1 MSKDKLNRYE
11 RAFRYV
17 RNIAQPHCEDYTD
30 FCLRTD
36 VLVEAI
42 QKAEKYDELQKL
54 LTEYNVTDEN
64 IRQILLGGNQVKE
77 LVDKATPQTVI
88 PKWKEGYDP
97 ELYSPYALYCPRCNR
112 KLRLDQFYKWC
123 PDCNQKLNR
132 YVSKWE
138 LENE

>member
-1 MSKDKLNRYE
+1 MNKYQEALHKLIKHIDFPDSPQ
-11 RAFRYV
+11 RAFDPKKDEPRKYY
-17 RNIAQPHCEDYTD
+17 IA
-30 FCLRTD
+30 
-36 VLVEAI
+36 
-42 QKAEKYDELQKL
+42 LQ
-54 LTEYNVTDEN
+54 
-64 IRQILLGGNQVKE
+64 E

-97 ELYSPYALYCPRCNR
+97 ELYSPYSLHCPRCDR

>member
-1 MSKDKLNRYE
+1 MNKYQEALK
-11 RAFRYV
+11 
-17 RNIAQPHCEDYTD
+17 
-30 FCLRTD
+30 
-36 VLVEAI
+36 VL
-42 QKAEKYDELQKL
+42 Y
-54 LTEYNVTDEN
+54 EN
-64 IRQILLGGNQVKE
+64 IDCSNNFYLDNLISENLEIISE

-88 PKWKEGYDP
+88 PKWREGYDP
-97 ELYSPYALYCPRCNR
+97 ELYSPIALHCPRCDR

>member
-1 MSKDKLNRYE
+1 MNKYQKAIDELLENVDYKDYSTQTINK
-11 RAFRYV
+11 V
-17 RNIAQPHCEDYTD
+17 T
-30 FCLRTD
+30 
-36 VLVEAI
+36 EAI
-42 QKAEKYDELQKL
+42 VILQ
-54 LTEYNVTDEN
+54 
-64 IRQILLGGNQVKE
+64 E
-77 LVDKATPQTVI
+77 LVNKATPQTVI

-138 LENE
+138 LENEKED

>member
-1 MSKDKLNRYE
+1 MNKYQEVLDELLENVDYKDYSTQTINK
-11 RAFRYV
+11 V
-17 RNIAQPHCEDYTD
+17 T
-30 FCLRTD
+30 
-36 VLVEAI
+36 EAI
-42 QKAEKYDELQKL
+42 VILQ
-54 LTEYNVTDEN
+54 
-64 IRQILLGGNQVKE
+64 E

-88 PKWKEGYDP
+88 PKWREGYDP
-97 ELYSPYALYCPRCNR
+97 ELYSPIALHCPRCDR

>member
-1 MSKDKLNRYE
+1 MNKYQEALDRVKTTMSDGKSVYK
-11 RAFRYV
+11 A
-17 RNIAQPHCEDYTD
+17 YTD
-30 FCLRTD
+30 SYSIFFKDIAT
-36 VLVEAI
+36 
-42 QKAEKYDELQKL
+42 LQ
-54 LTEYNVTDEN
+54 
-64 IRQILLGGNQVKE
+64 E

-97 ELYSPYALYCPRCNR
+97 ELYSPDGLYCPRCDR